1 MTLTFFYPYLSW
13 FYILPVAFA
22 HIIRGD
28 RKFALGGMAFLI
40 PFLIFQPTS
49 FWGFQIELFMSDLV
63 RSTIMLKISEF
74 NLTLYNWVF
83 YLYLTGGII
92 FFPKISKEAKG
103 LNYLNILIL
112 IYLLPA
118 IKYIRYFLDLTLP
131 LLFVNYGNE
140 IFNILIGP
148 YRKFVS
154 SWKTIIQ
161 SSLDN
166 LTFAIMPKIFKKRK
180 TIGSKK
186 SKADVNLKPYIA
198 ISYIFVIVLAIHLN
212 AKQIANLEEFQD
224 VLAPIPVGSL
234 VLTSFNLQ
242 YQTLYLRPDLRLIPS
257 CEMGFAK
264 KNVAEEYAQY
274 FNEGS
279 VSPLSKKTGAKYF
292 LEGKDIFIDPREG
305 RFLKLLKKSG
315 NFRLWKILTQPIE

>member
-1 MTLTFFYPYLSW
+1 
-13 FYILPVAFA
+13 
-22 HIIRGD
+22 
-28 RKFALGGMAFLI
+28 
-40 PFLIFQPTS
+40 
-49 FWGFQIELFMSDLV
+49 
-63 RSTIMLKISEF
+63 
-74 NLTLYNWVF
+74 
-83 YLYLTGGII
+83 
-92 FFPKISKEAKG
+92 
-103 LNYLNILIL
+103 
-112 IYLLPA
+112 
-118 IKYIRYFLDLTLP
+118 
-131 LLFVNYGNE
+131 
-140 IFNILIGP
+140 
-148 YRKFVS
+148 
-154 SWKTIIQ
+154 
-161 SSLDN
+161 
-166 LTFAIMPKIFKKRK
+166 MPKIFKKRK
-180 TIGSKK
+180 TNGSKK

-198 ISYIFVIVLAIHLN
+198 ISYLFVIVLAIHLN

-224 VLAPIPVGSL
+224 VLTPIPERAL

-292 LEGKDIFIDPREG
+292 LEGKDIFIDPQEG